1 MRHFTKKERDLLGG
15 IQMDPD
21 TLEGKRFMARI
32 ARIGE
37 PFPGTVD
44 IRLGGLSI
52 RDYVSF
58 LDYTE
63 EFKS

>member
-1 MRHFTKKERDLLGG
+1 
-15 IQMDPD
+15 
-21 TLEGKRFMARI
+21 MARI